1 MRTVGEVKV
10 VTCYLLTKHKA
21 GRQLSGRALA
31 QHMRDPNFYL
41 QYHKISSH
49 IPLNATHWA
58 PDRIR
63 RPPPAFAPNQYAERE
78 GWQESAA
85 RTVTNTSKLRSRPC

>member
-1 MRTVGEVKV
+1 MKARPN
-10 VTCYLLTKHKA
+10 YLNCMLLN
-21 GRQLSGRALA
+21 R
-31 QHMRDPNFYL
+31 N
-41 QYHKISSH
+41 ISTFHGHQKKKKKKNSH

-85 RTVTNTSKLRSRPC
+85 RTVTNTSKLPSRPC

>member
-1 MRTVGEVKV
+1 MNARPN
-10 VTCYLLTKHKA
+10 YLNCMSLKTEMYP
-21 GRQLSGRALA
+21 LSRAIKKK
-31 QHMRDPNFYL
+31 NI
-41 QYHKISSH
+41 ISSH

-63 RPPPAFAPNQYAERE
+63 RPPPAFAANQYAERE

-85 RTVTNTSKLRSRPC
+85 RTVTNTSKLPSRPCSSQE